1 MGGGRQWL
9 PQVKMGPMGP
19 GDRLAAT
26 CLCPE
31 DSKGHEDTCCAQP
44 ATVVHTLSAVLSWTM
59 AAVSQRTVTFV
70 SLSSALYVPD
80 SPRKWGSQI
89 YKLKG

>member
-1 MGGGRQWL
+1 MAGSGFHRRRWVLWVQETGWQPPVCALRTL
-9 PQVKMGPMGP
+9 
-19 GDRLAAT
+19 
-26 CLCPE
+26 
-31 DSKGHEDTCCAQP
+31 KGHEDTCCAQP